1 MAYVSYVAQLL
12 RPWVWPAAFAA
23 VAAFVVFGVLHLWAY
38 GPGIRMAQRALCKDP
53 SGASPTLGRRIAAG
67 SVCVLVR
74 LATFLSGLIGR
85 LSLAAATV
93 ACAGLLAGTLVS
105 PSSAGASGSM
115 LNLAQQA
122 LRQAIPAEYAKVA
135 DLASPKVATKDGKT
149 TYTFSVPA
157 KASGKSSKAKTYSVT
172 LGPDGAAIGDTP

>member
-12 RPWVWPAAFAA
+12 RPWVWPAGFAA
-23 VAAFVVFGVLHLWAY
+23 AGAFVIWGVLRLWAY
-38 GPGIRMAQRALCKDP
+38 GPGIRMAQRALCKDA
-53 SGASPTLGRRIAAG
+53 GGERPTLRHKLIAG
-67 SVCVLVR
+67 SVCGLVR
-74 LATFLSGLIGR
+74 VAAFLSGLVGR

-105 PSSAGASGSM
+105 PASAGASGSM
-115 LNLAQQA
+115 LTLAQQA

-149 TYTFSVPA
+149 TYTFSVPV
-157 KASGKSSKAKTYSVT
+157 KAAGKSAKAKTYSVT
-172 LGPDGAAIGDTP
+172 LGSDGAVIGAAK